1 MNNKIF
7 SKYRIFFWVLLSAAV
22 LGGCGKSDFDV
33 HGGDAAE
40 FKQGKWLLLNY
51 WATWCGPCREEIPDL
66 NEFDKARD
74 DVVVYGINYDG
85 LVDEPLNSAI
95 TEMGIEFQ
103 SMLQDPAPLLGVD
116 RPRVLPSTFLI
127 SPKGKLVEI
136 LTGPQTTSSLNT
148 AIATAQAKQ

>member
-1 MNNKIF
+1 M
-7 SKYRIFFWVLLSAAV
+7 
-22 LGGCGKSDFDV
+22 
-33 HGGDAAE
+33 
-40 FKQGKWLLLNY
+40 
-51 WATWCGPCREEIPDL
+51 
-66 NEFDKARD
+66 
-74 DVVVYGINYDG
+74 VYGINYDG